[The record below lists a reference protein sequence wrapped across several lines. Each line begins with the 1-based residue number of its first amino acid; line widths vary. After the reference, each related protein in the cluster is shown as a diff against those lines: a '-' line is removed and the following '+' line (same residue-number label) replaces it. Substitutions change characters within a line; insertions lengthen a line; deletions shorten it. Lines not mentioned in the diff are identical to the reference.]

1 MEKSLKRQWWEW
13 HKENEHVWE
22 LFKLFAFQAIN
33 SGHKN
38 YSAMAVIQRIRWHTE
53 VETKGD
59 VFKINNNH
67 VPYYARYFQHCYPEH
82 ADFFRFRELSSEKS
96 VDLEKP

>member
-1 MEKSLKRQWWEW
+1 MSDKSLKEIWWEW
-13 HKENEHVWE
+13 HKKNPEVYE
-22 LFKLFAFQAIN
+22 LFKKFTFQTIKA
-33 SGHKN
+33 GHKN

-67 VPYYARYFQHCYPEH
+67 VPYYARLFAHDYPEH
-82 ADFFRFRELSSEKS
+82 GDYFRMRTAK
-96 VDLEKP
+96 DCK